1 MHWRAR
7 CAIALRSAL
16 GLHVADRVDPRV
28 VGELIYVLDDG
39 QGKRQGH
46 C

>member
-1 MHWRAR
+1 MRWRAR

-28 VGELIYVLDDG
+28 VGELVYVLDDG
-39 QGKRQGH
+39 QGKGPVN